1 MATELR
7 LSSAPSDDP
16 PESLTRAQKE
26 ALQRAV
32 AKVVALGAQVGLSVE
47 QMILLLQ
54 SGMTVRELLDYLV
67 ARMEEVK

>member
-1 MATELR
+1 MATELL

-16 PESLTRAQKE
+16 TESLARAQQE
-26 ALQRAV
+26 TLQRAV
-32 AKVVALGAQVGLSVE
+32 AKVVALGAQVGLSVV

-54 SGMTVRELLDYLV
+54 SGMTVRELLDYLE